1 MKSKVKAILKRIWQA
16 VSIVAT
22 IGMAAVTIAY
32 VGAFVIQLFY
42 GKVDSL
48 VALFA
53 LMVAIMAAVA
63 ITDLLHGER
72 EAGEVKQYYKEF
84 RIKTTAAAFL
94 FFNKGQLTSGELK
107 RFMSI
112 MRYTA
117 RENGWEEV
125 NESET
130 ERREKTNAAGTEEEN
145 K

>member
-1 MKSKVKAILKRIWQA
+1 MKSKAKAILKRIWQA
-16 VSIVAT
+16 VSIIAT
-22 IGMAAVTIAY
+22 TGMAAITIAY

-48 VALFA
+48 VALFT
-53 LMVAIMAAVA
+53 LTVAIMAAVA

-72 EAGEVKQYYKEF
+72 EAGEIKQYYKEF

-130 ERREKTNAAGTEEEN
+130 ERREKTNAAGTE
-145 K
+145 KKDK

>member
-1 MKSKVKAILKRIWQA
+1 MKSKAKAILKRTWQA
-16 VSIVAT
+16 VSIIAT
-22 IGMAAVTIAY
+22 TGMAAVTIAY

-63 ITDLLHGER
+63 ITNILHGER
-72 EAGEVKQYYKEF
+72 EAGSIKQYYKEF

-130 ERREKTNAAGTEEEN
+130 ERREKTNAAGTEEKDE
-145 K
+145 

>member
-1 MKSKVKAILKRIWQA
+1 MKSKIKATLKRLWQA

-22 IGMAAVTIAY
+22 IGAAAVTIAY
-32 VGAFVIQLFY
+32 IVTFVIQLLY

-48 VALFA
+48 VALFTLA
-53 LMVAIMAAVA
+53 VAIMAAVT
-63 ITDLLHGER
+63 ITDMLHGER
-72 EAGEVKQYYKEF
+72 EVGTVKKYYKEF

-130 ERREKTNAAGTEEEN
+130 ERREKTNAAGTEEKDE
-145 K
+145 